1 LDPSDHLLATRRRFD
16 LAGRLRHGSQVETDL
31 AVLLRTASYIDLRS
45 VGTDKNDEA
54 LGLKNRISMQI
65 AG

>member
-1 LDPSDHLLATRRRFD
+1 